1 MWRTL
6 IHFAWGPESDPFIVH
21 WRSGNIMKITRQ
33 QWQCLVVTLV
43 TTWLSPEIGSSPG
56 IGRGCLVSAGRGGCS
71 GRKQFHFLHPA
82 TGSRTQITCC
92 RSPHTWAVVVWDEV
106 INTQWYTCIGAEG
119 SFHFPSYSQIDL
131 SPFYVS
137 LKLYIVSLVIKK
149 QRDPHRPSLD
159 WWTQVMTSRVEWS

>member
-1 MWRTL
+1 MWQTL
-6 IHFAWGPESDPFIVH
+6 IHFARGPDSAPFIVH

-56 IGRGCLVSAGRGGCS
+56 IGRGCLVSAGRGGCR

-92 RSPHTWAVVVWDEV
+92 RSPQTWAVVAWDEV
-106 INTQWYTCIGAEG
+106 INTQWYMCIGAEG
-119 SFHFPSYSQIDL
+119 SSHPIFELICSHFSKSEIINCQPGYQEAERS
-131 SPFYVS
+131 
-137 LKLYIVSLVIKK
+137 
-149 QRDPHRPSLD
+149 
-159 WWTQVMTSRVEWS
+159 TQWQTIMH

>member
-1 MWRTL
+1 MTNSHPFARGLQTRFWS
-6 IHFAWGPESDPFIVH
+6 IHCPLEI
-21 WRSGNIMKITRQ
+21 
-33 QWQCLVVTLV
+33 WQHNEDNTAAVVTLV

-56 IGRGCLVSAGRGGCS
+56 IGRGCLVSAGWGGCS

-92 RSPHTWAVVVWDEV
+92 RSPHTWALVVWDEV

-119 SFHFPSYSQIDL
+119 SFHFPSYSRIDL

-149 QRDPHRPSLD
+149 QRDLHRPSLD